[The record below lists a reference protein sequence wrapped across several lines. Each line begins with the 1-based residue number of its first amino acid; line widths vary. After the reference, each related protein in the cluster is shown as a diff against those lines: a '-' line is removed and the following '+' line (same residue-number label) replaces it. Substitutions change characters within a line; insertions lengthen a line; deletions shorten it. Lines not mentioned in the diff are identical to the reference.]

1 MTNKSKVS
9 KSTNKKEPKQADI
22 IILKDFHAK
31 WCQPCKMQDQ
41 IIEKL
46 KEEYAEK
53 IIFETID
60 IDENVEIAKE
70 FKIMA
75 VPTLIIEKNGVVV
88 SRSVGIT
95 SKKSLETKI
104 NKLLK
109 VITE

>member
-1 MTNKSKVS
+1 MTNKK
-9 KSTNKKEPKQADI
+9 KLIQTNKKELEKANT

-41 IIEKL
+41 IIEEL
-46 KEEYAEK
+46 KEKYGEK
-53 IIFETID
+53 IIFEDID
-60 IDENVEIAKE
+60 IDKNEKIANK
-70 FKIMA
+70 FKVMA